1 MSLSLFARKTVIRW
15 WLVVAAPAVVFGQ
28 TNFTPSGP
36 EYPIA
41 GSLPG
46 DQVYA
51 AAAINANGGY
61 LVWQDNSV
69 NSSGQRIRAKRL
81 DSNFSLFGTNFS
93 VSSVVNSKT
102 GGNQN
107 KPQVALL
114 QNGGAVFVWQGGIVR
129 NQQIH
134 ARFLGAKGSFVTADV
149 HVSTHTKYS
158 QSNAQVATL
167 ADGSVVI
174 VWSSDGQDGS
184 MQGVFARRFSATGKA
199 LGAEFQV
206 NQYTLNNQRT
216 PAVAGLAD
224 GNFVVA
230 WVSELQRSLSSID
243 VYARIFTGAGLPVAS
258 EFPVDTA
265 ISNNIC
271 ANPSL
276 ASSSQGGFA
285 LAWSQKLGGVQL
297 TPSSTFDPTGKYYSV
312 TNGTQFTAVQQSTD
326 SWDVY
331 GGLFD
336 SNGVATVP
344 PMRLNAYTYG
354 DQYGP
359 RISALGTNYM
369 AVWTSLSQP
378 DPQSGVIDPWEGV
391 FGQFI
396 TGSGSLLFANDVHVN
411 TTVAGRQIQPAVAS
425 DGASRFLVLWSSAV
439 LSVGRFDFDLLAQQ
453 YLQSGGQ

>member
-15 WLVVAAPAVVFGQ
+15 WLVMAAPAVVFGQ

-46 DQVYA
+46 DQVYP

-69 NSSGQRIRAKRL
+69 AKSGVRIRAARL
-81 DSNFSLFGTNFS
+81 NGSLTVISNFL
-93 VSSVVNSKT
+93 VSSVAKAATS
-102 GGNQN
+102 GDQER
-107 KPQVALL
+107 PQVAML
-114 QNGGAVFVWQGGIVR
+114 NSGGAVVVWQGGKHGSQKIY
-129 NQQIH
+129 
-134 ARFLGAKGSFVTADV
+134 ARFISPDGKFLVKQDVRVSAYPKYNQINPRVVTL
-149 HVSTHTKYS
+149 TNGT
-158 QSNAQVATL
+158 
-167 ADGSVVI
+167 VVI
-174 VWSSDGQDGS
+174 VWASYGQDGS
-184 MQGVFARRFSATGKA
+184 MLGVFARLFSPAGKA
-199 LGAEFQV
+199 LGSEFQV

-243 VYARIFTGAGLPVAS
+243 VYARIFTDAGLPVAS
-258 EFPVDTA
+258 EFPVDAA

-276 ASSSQGGFA
+276 AASSQGGFA